1 MGDFVL
7 FIYNF
12 FLLDHLCVAIH
23 IIIEILTFKF
33 GRLIVFLYDRA
44 HCQGGNDAY
53 QLQWLHYNCLL
64 MWTVTTGSV
73 EFCSGFWYD
82 WPQAIFYNYYFGR
95 FTHCLHVCLS
105 LLVRIYISEWHTV
118 VNFAI
123 VLSHLPL
130 QVPLPFLYYCAV
142 PPGEFCILG
151 DIVKTFTKALSPHTV
166 FRIDLASN
174 DCATKK
180 WKKIPSSQPHTN
192 AQGPGDTQLAIVE
205 AN

>member
-1 MGDFVL
+1 M
-7 FIYNF
+7 
-12 FLLDHLCVAIH
+12 AIH

-44 HCQGGNDAY
+44 HCQGGNDAH

-142 PPGEFCILG
+142 PPGEFYILG
-151 DIVKTFTKALSPHTV
+151 DIVKTFTKALSPTLFSELTWRPMTVPLRNEKRSLHLSHTQMP
-166 FRIDLASN
+166 RDLVTHN
-174 DCATKK
+174 
-180 WKKIPSSQPHTN
+180 
-192 AQGPGDTQLAIVE
+192 
-205 AN
+205 